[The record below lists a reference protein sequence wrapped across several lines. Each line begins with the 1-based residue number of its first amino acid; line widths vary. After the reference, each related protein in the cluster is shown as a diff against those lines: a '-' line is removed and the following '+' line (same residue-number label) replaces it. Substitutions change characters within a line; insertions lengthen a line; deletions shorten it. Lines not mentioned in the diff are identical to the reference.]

1 MLWIGNRGPEP
12 HNDLRIRAAEA
23 HLPHW
28 YADDLD
34 SDPSRLETEESASK
48 SADYLTKRGILHAV
62 IGVILTLLILGL
74 IFIFFIAL
82 ML

>member
-1 MLWIGNRGPEP
+1 M
-12 HNDLRIRAAEA
+12 
-23 HLPHW
+23 
-28 YADDLD
+28 D